1 LTSMTRIIDWIKK
14 TFSAGTDTRLS
25 PEELQAAFRTRY
37 VNFRALLTA
46 NNNALEAM
54 AEMEQALQSGQTFS
68 MAFVRSRST
77 RVLVN
82 VYKMIQHM
90 NEMSDGQ
97 YHQLEPLY
105 EKISAQVDGV
115 INKMPRVH
123 SGKWI
128 VPLTVINR
136 DMADQVG
143 EKMAN
148 LGEVAG
154 LAGVETPHGFAI
166 TVSASSHFLTANKLQ
181 PEIRRIMQMLDRD
194 NLAEVYEASATI
206 QQLITNSTL
215 PTDLEEKIYAAYAEL
230 EKETHP
236 GITVAMRSSATG
248 EDLAGAS
255 FAGQYHTELNVDKE
269 FLGHTYKEIV
279 ASKYTS
285 RALLYRLQRGYRN
298 RDIDMCV
305 GCLPMVDAAVSGVV
319 YTRDPADFT
328 SSWVILSVVAGAA
341 LKVVEGTEKT
351 DLFYVSRQS
360 PYQII
365 QHDTADKISGSE
377 QETSQPDI
385 LTKEQAKEVT
395 RIALILENHFG
406 SPQDIEWSINKQGRI
421 IILQSR
427 PVVAAVAARDLDTS
441 RVTPESEESALLRGS
456 VTASPGVASGPV
468 YTVRSS
474 VDMLQFPKGAI
485 LVVEHPLPE
494 WAPLLTKATALIG
507 ETGSI
512 AGHLATVSREFGIP
526 AIFGVDDALI
536 KLDNDE
542 IITVDADNRLIHS
555 GKREDLLVRST
566 QQPDLMENSPIQSLL
581 RDLLKFITPLNLTD
595 PNSPFFKST
604 YCETLHDITRFCHE
618 KAVVEMFS
626 FGRKK
631 HFDEHAAK
639 RLVRDVALDWW
650 VVDLSDGF
658 REGVNIKDK
667 TIHVDDIVSA
677 PMNAILAGIDA
688 FPWAG
693 PPAVCVKGL
702 GSILFRSTMQP
713 GLDPAVATP
722 LTAKNYFLISR
733 NYCNLSVR
741 LGYHFAMIEAF
752 LSDLLTESYVAFTFK
767 GGAADAKRRIGRI
780 ELLSEILQQF
790 DFRIEQK
797 GDTLTARVEKRPIEF
812 LEQRLQILGYLV
824 QHTRQIDMV
833 MNNQASVN
841 QYRKKF
847 LTDINTLLSQE
858 KMSN

>member
-1 LTSMTRIIDWIKK
+1 
-14 TFSAGTDTRLS
+14 
-25 PEELQAAFRTRY
+25 
-37 VNFRALLTA
+37 
-46 NNNALEAM
+46 
-54 AEMEQALQSGQTFS
+54 MEQALQSGQTFS

-77 RVLVN
+77 QVLVN

-90 NEMSDGQ
+90 IAMSDGRH
-97 YHQLEPLY
+97 HQLKPLY
-105 EKISAQVDGV
+105 EKISSQVDGV
-115 INKMPRVH
+115 INKMPRLH

-128 VPLTVINR
+128 VPLAEINR
-136 DMADQVG
+136 TMAGQVG

-154 LAGVETPHGFAI
+154 LAGVETPPGFVI

-194 NLAEVYEASATI
+194 NLAEVNEASATI
-206 QQLITNSTL
+206 RNLITDSTL
-215 PTDLEEKIYAAYAEL
+215 PADLEEKIHAAYAEL
-230 EKETHP
+230 EKKTHP
-236 GITVAMRSSATG
+236 GITVALRSSATG

-269 FLGHTYKEIV
+269 SLGRIYKEIV

-305 GCLPMVDAAVSGVV
+305 GCLPMVDAAVSGVI
-319 YTRDPADFT
+319 YTRDPADSASCYVT
-328 SSWVILSVVAGAA
+328 LSVVRGTA
-341 LKVVEGTEKT
+341 LKVVEGTGKT
-351 DLFYVSRQS
+351 DLFHVSRQI
-360 PYQII
+360 PHRVL
-365 QHDTADKISGSE
+365 QHDIANKKSGSIE
-377 QETSQPDI
+377 GIEQPDI
-385 LTKEQAKEVT
+385 LTKEQAKEIT

-406 SPQDIEWSINKQGRI
+406 NPQDIEWSIDKQDRT

-427 PVVAAVAARDLDTS
+427 PMVAAVAARDLDAS
-441 RVTPESEESALLRGS
+441 SVKPESEGSVLLRGS
-456 VTASPGVASGPV
+456 VTASPGVAWGPV
-468 YTVRSS
+468 FMVRSS
-474 VDMLQFPKGAI
+474 EDMLQFPKGAI

-494 WAPLLTKATALIG
+494 WAPLLTRATALIG

-526 AIFGVDDALI
+526 AIFGVDNALK
-536 KLDNDE
+536 KLGNNQ
-542 IITVDADNRLIHS
+542 IITVDGDNRLIHS
-555 GKREDLLVRST
+555 GKLENLLVRAS
-566 QQPDLMENSPIQSLL
+566 QKPDLMANSPVQSLL
-581 RDLLKFITPLNLTD
+581 RDLLQHITPLNLTD
-595 PNSPFFKST
+595 PNSPFFKSA

-618 KAVVEMFS
+618 KAVIEMFS
-626 FGRKK
+626 FGKDK
-631 HFDEHAAK
+631 HFDKHAAK
-639 RLVRDVALDWW
+639 RLISDVPLDWW

-658 REGVNIKDK
+658 REGVNVKDK
-667 TIHVDDIVSA
+667 TIHIDNIVSA
-677 PMNAILAGIDA
+677 PMNAILTGIYT

-713 GLDPAVATP
+713 GLDPAVGTP
-722 LTAKNYFLISR
+722 LTVKNYFLISS

-752 LSDLLTESYVAFTFK
+752 LSDLLTESYVSFTFK
-767 GGAADAKRRIGRI
+767 GGAADTKRRIGRI

-790 DFRIEQK
+790 DFRIEKK
-797 GDTLTARVEKRPIEF
+797 GDTLMARVEKRPIEF
-812 LEQRLQILGYLV
+812 LEQRLKVLGYLV

-847 LTDINTLLSQE
+847 MTELTTMLSQE
-858 KMSN
+858 KMTT

>member
-1 LTSMTRIIDWIKK
+1 MARIIDWVK
-14 TFSAGTDTRLS
+14 TTFFAGTDTRLS
-25 PEELQAAFRTRY
+25 PEELQAAFRAKY

-46 NNNALEAM
+46 NNNALAAM
-54 AEMEQALQSGQTFS
+54 AEMEQAIQSGQTFS

-90 NEMSDGQ
+90 IEMSDGR

-105 EKISAQVDGV
+105 EKLSARVDGV
-115 INKMPRVH
+115 INKVPRIH

-128 VPLTVINR
+128 VPLAEINR

-148 LGEVAG
+148 LGEVAR

-166 TVSASSHFLTANKLQ
+166 TISASSHFLTANELQ
-181 PEIRRIMQMLDRD
+181 PKIRRIMQMLDRD
-194 NLAEVYEASATI
+194 NLAEVYTASATI
-206 QQLITNSTL
+206 QQLITNSIL
-215 PTDLEEKIYAAYAEL
+215 PVDLEEKIDAAYVKL
-230 EKETHP
+230 EKKTHP
-236 GITVAMRSSATG
+236 GVTVAMRSSATG
-248 EDLAGAS
+248 EDLSGAS

-269 FLGHTYKEIV
+269 FLGRTYKEIV

-305 GCLPMVDAAVSGVV
+305 GCLSMVDAAVSGVV
-319 YTRDPADFT
+319 YTRDPADST
-328 SSWVILSVVAGAA
+328 SSWATLSVVPGTA
-341 LKVVEGTEKT
+341 LKVVEGKGKT

-365 QHDTADKISGSE
+365 QHETADRTSCREEG
-377 QETSQPDI
+377 TSQTCI
-385 LTKEQAKEVT
+385 LTDEQAKEIT

-406 SPQDIEWSINKQGRI
+406 SPQDIEWSIDKHGKI

-427 PVVAAVAARDLDTS
+427 PMVAAVAARDLDTS
-441 RVTPESEESALLRGS
+441 RVMPESEMPALLRGS
-456 VTASPGVASGPV
+456 VTASSGVACGPV
-468 YTVRSS
+468 FTVRSS

-507 ETGSI
+507 ETGSV

-526 AIFGVDDALI
+526 AIFGVDDALK
-536 KLDNDE
+536 KLKNNE
-542 IITVDADNRLIHS
+542 TITVDADNRLIRS
-555 GKREDLLVRST
+555 GECEDLLVRSVE
-566 QQPDLMENSPIQSLL
+566 QPDLMANSPIQSLL
-581 RDLLKFITPLNLTD
+581 RELLQYVTPLNLTD
-595 PNSPFFKST
+595 PNSPFFKAT

-618 KAVVEMFS
+618 KAVIEMFS
-626 FGRKK
+626 FGGKK
-631 HFDEHAAK
+631 HFAEHAAK

-667 TIHVDDIVSA
+667 AIHVDDIVSV

-722 LTAKNYFLISR
+722 LTAKNYFLIS
-733 NYCNLSVR
+733 NNFCNLSVR

-752 LSDLLTESYVAFTFK
+752 LSKLLTESYVAFTFK
-767 GGAADAKRRIGRI
+767 GGAADTKRRIGRI

-847 LTDINTLLSQE
+847 LTEINTMLSQE
-858 KMSN
+858 KTTT

>member
-1 LTSMTRIIDWIKK
+1 MTSPLIFLTSMAGIIDWIKK
-14 TFSAGTDTRLS
+14 TFSAGTGTRLS

-82 VYKMIQHM
+82 VYKMIRHM
-90 NEMSDGQ
+90 IEMSDGR

-105 EKISAQVDGV
+105 EKISGQVDGV

-128 VPLTVINR
+128 VPLSAINR

-154 LAGVETPHGFAI
+154 LAGVETPLGFAI

-181 PEIRRIMQMLDRD
+181 PKIRRIMQMLDRD

-230 EKETHP
+230 EKETQP
-236 GITVAMRSSATG
+236 GVMVAMRSSATG

-305 GCLPMVDAAVSGVV
+305 GCLPMVDAVVSGII
-319 YTRDPADFT
+319 YTRDPADP
-328 SSWVILSVVAGAA
+328 SSDWVSLDVVRGTAQ
-341 LKVVEGTEKT
+341 KVVEGTSST
-351 DLFYVSRQS
+351 DLFHVSRQS
-360 PYQII
+360 PHRILLHTIANNNSFDSASPYL
-365 QHDTADKISGSE
+365 
-377 QETSQPDI
+377 DI
-385 LTKEQAKEVT
+385 LTKKQAKDITE
-395 RIALILENHFG
+395 IALILENHFG
-406 SPQDIEWSINKQGRI
+406 SPQDIEWSIDKQGRI

-427 PVVAAVAARDLDTS
+427 PMVAFVAARDHDKS
-441 RVTPESEESALLRGS
+441 NVRPEAEVSCLLRGT
-456 VTASPGVASGPV
+456 VTASSGVACGPV
-468 YTVRSS
+468 FTVRSS
-474 VDMLQFPKGAI
+474 LDMLQFPKGAI

-507 ETGSI
+507 ETGSV

-526 AIFGVDDALI
+526 AIFGVDDALK
-536 KLDNDE
+536 KLKNNE

-555 GKREDLLVRST
+555 GKREDLLARSAL
-566 QQPDLMENSPIQSLL
+566 QPDLMANSPIQLLL
-581 RDLLKFITPLNLTD
+581 RDLLQYISPLNLTD

-626 FGRKK
+626 FGKKK

-722 LTAKNYFLISR
+722 LTAKNYFLISK

-767 GGAADAKRRIGRI
+767 GGAADAERRIGRI
-780 ELLSEILQQF
+780 ELISEILQQF
-790 DFRIEQK
+790 DFRIEQ
-797 GDTLTARVEKRPIEF
+797 
-812 LEQRLQILGYLV
+812 
-824 QHTRQIDMV
+824 
-833 MNNQASVN
+833 
-841 QYRKKF
+841 
-847 LTDINTLLSQE
+847 
-858 KMSN
+858 

>member
-1 LTSMTRIIDWIKK
+1 
-14 TFSAGTDTRLS
+14 
-25 PEELQAAFRTRY
+25 
-37 VNFRALLTA
+37 
-46 NNNALEAM
+46 
-54 AEMEQALQSGQTFS
+54 
-68 MAFVRSRST
+68 
-77 RVLVN
+77 
-82 VYKMIQHM
+82 
-90 NEMSDGQ
+90 
-97 YHQLEPLY
+97 
-105 EKISAQVDGV
+105 
-115 INKMPRVH
+115 
-123 SGKWI
+123 
-128 VPLTVINR
+128 
-136 DMADQVG
+136 
-143 EKMAN
+143 
-148 LGEVAG
+148 
-154 LAGVETPHGFAI
+154 
-166 TVSASSHFLTANKLQ
+166 
-181 PEIRRIMQMLDRD
+181 MLDRD

-206 QQLITNSTL
+206 QQLITNSIL
-215 PTDLEEKIYAAYAEL
+215 PADLEEKIYAAYTEL
-230 EKETHP
+230 EKKTHP
-236 GITVAMRSSATG
+236 GVTVAMRSSATG

-269 FLGHTYKEIV
+269 FLGHTFKEIV

-305 GCLPMVDAAVSGVV
+305 GCLPMVDAAVSGVI
-319 YTRDPADFT
+319 YTRDPADPA
-328 SSWVILSVVAGAA
+328 SYWVTIDVVRGTAR
-341 LKVVEGTEKT
+341 KVVEGTGTT
-351 DLFYVSRQS
+351 DFFHVSRQS
-360 PYQII
+360 PHKIL
-365 QHDTADKISGSE
+365 QHTRAKNSNNFDSAS
-377 QETSQPDI
+377 PCLDI
-385 LTKEQAKEVT
+385 LTKKQAKDITE
-395 RIALILENHFG
+395 IALILENHFG
-406 SPQDIEWSINKQGRI
+406 SPQDIEWSIDKQGRI

-427 PVVAAVAARDLDTS
+427 PMVAFVAARDHDKS
-441 RVTPESEESALLRGS
+441 DVRPESEVSCLLRGT
-456 VTASPGVASGPV
+456 VTASSGVACGPV
-468 YTVRSS
+468 FTVRSS
-474 VDMLQFPKGAI
+474 LDMLQFPKGAI

-494 WAPLLTKATALIG
+494 WAPLLNKATALIG
-507 ETGSI
+507 ETGSV

-536 KLDNDE
+536 KLENNE

-555 GKREDLLVRST
+555 GRREDLLVRSA
-566 QQPDLMENSPIQSLL
+566 QQPDLMADSPIQSLL
-581 RDLLKFITPLNLTD
+581 RDLLQHITPLNLTD

-618 KAVVEMFS
+618 KAVIEMFS
-626 FGRKK
+626 FGKKK

-722 LTAKNYFLISR
+722 MTAKNYFLISK

-780 ELLSEILQQF
+780 ELISEILQQF

-833 MNNQASVN
+833 MNNRTSVN

-847 LTDINTLLSQE
+847 LIDINTMLSQE
-858 KMSN
+858 KKTN

>member
-1 LTSMTRIIDWIKK
+1 MAGIIDWIRT
-14 TFSAGTDTRLS
+14 TFFAGTDTRLS
-25 PEELQAAFRTRY
+25 PEELQAAFRARY

-54 AEMEQALQSGQTFS
+54 AEMEQALHSGQTFS

-90 NEMSDGQ
+90 LEMSDGQ
-97 YHQLEPLY
+97 YRQLEPLY

-128 VPLTVINR
+128 VPLAAINR

-154 LAGVETPHGFAI
+154 LAGVETPLGFAI

-181 PEIRRIMQMLDRD
+181 PKIRRIMQMLDRD
-194 NLAEVYEASATI
+194 NLAEVYTASATI
-206 QQLITNSTL
+206 QKLITNSTL

-230 EKETHP
+230 EKKTHP
-236 GITVAMRSSATG
+236 GVTVAMRSSATG

-269 FLGHTYKEIV
+269 FLGRTYKEIV

-285 RALLYRLQRGYRN
+285 RALLYRLKRGYRN

-305 GCLPMVDAAVSGVV
+305 GCLPMVDAAVSGVI
-319 YTRDPADFT
+319 YTRDPADSASFWAT
-328 SSWVILSVVAGAA
+328 LSVVRGAA
-341 LKVVEGTEKT
+341 LKVVEGTGKT
-351 DLFYVSRQS
+351 DLFHVSRQL
-360 PYQII
+360 PHRII
-365 QHDTADKISGSE
+365 QHDIADKKSGSKE
-377 QETSQPDI
+377 EIFQSDV
-385 LTKEQAKEVT
+385 LTKKQAKDIT
-395 RIALILENHFG
+395 GIALILENHFG
-406 SPQDIEWSINKQGRI
+406 SPQDIEWSIDKQGRI

-427 PVVAAVAARDLDTS
+427 PMVAAVAARDLDKS
-441 RVTPESEESALLRGS
+441 RVTLESEVSVLLRGS
-456 VTASPGVASGPV
+456 VTASSGVAWGPV
-468 YTVRSS
+468 FTVRSS

-494 WAPLLTKATALIG
+494 WAPLLSKATALIG
-507 ETGSI
+507 ETGSV

-526 AIFGVDDALI
+526 AIFGVDDALQ
-536 KLDNDE
+536 KLENNE

-555 GKREDLLVRST
+555 GKREDLLVRSAL
-566 QQPDLMENSPIQSLL
+566 QPDLMANSPIQALL
-581 RDLLKFITPLNLTD
+581 RDLLQHITPLNLTD

-604 YCETLHDITRFCHE
+604 YCETLHDITRFSHE

-626 FGRKK
+626 FGKKK
-631 HFDEHAAK
+631 HFYEHAAK

-667 TIHVDDIVSA
+667 TIHIDDIVSA

-693 PPAVCVKGL
+693 PPTVCVKGL

-722 LTAKNYFLISR
+722 LTAKNYFLISK

-767 GGAADAKRRIGRI
+767 GGAADTKRRIGRI

-797 GDTLTARVEKRPIEF
+797 GDALTARVEKRPIEF

-833 MNNQASVN
+833 MNNQVSVN

-847 LTDINTLLSQE
+847 LTEINTILSQA
-858 KMSN
+858 KMTN

>member
-1 LTSMTRIIDWIKK
+1 VAAIIDWIKR
-14 TFSAGTDTRLS
+14 TFFAGTDPKLS
-25 PEELQAAFRTRY
+25 PEELQASFKTRY
-37 VNFRALLTA
+37 INFRALLTA

-54 AEMEQALQSGQTFS
+54 AEMEQTLQSGQTFS

-77 RVLVN
+77 QVLVN

-90 NEMSDGQ
+90 IEMSDGR

-105 EKISAQVDGV
+105 EKISSQVDGV
-115 INKMPRVH
+115 INKMPRLH

-128 VPLTVINR
+128 VPLAEINR
-136 DMADQVG
+136 NMADQVG

-148 LGEVAG
+148 LGEVTG
-154 LAGVETPHGFAI
+154 LAGVETPTGFVI

-181 PEIRRIMQMLDRD
+181 PDIRRIMQMLDRD
-194 NLAEVYEASATI
+194 NLAEVNEASATI
-206 QQLITNSTL
+206 RHLITDSTL
-215 PTDLEEKIYAAYAEL
+215 PADLEGKIYAAYAEL
-230 EKETHP
+230 EKKTHP
-236 GITVAMRSSATG
+236 GITVALRSSATG

-269 FLGHTYKEIV
+269 SLGRTYKEIV

-305 GCLPMVDAAVSGVV
+305 GCLPMVDAVVSGVI
-319 YTRDPADFT
+319 YTRDPADSASCYVT
-328 SSWVILSVVAGAA
+328 LSVVRGAA
-341 LKVVEGTEKT
+341 LKVVEGTGKT
-351 DLFYVSRQS
+351 DLFHVSRQI
-360 PYQII
+360 PHRGI
-365 QHDTADKISGSE
+365 QHDIADKKSDSIEGID
-377 QETSQPDI
+377 QPDI
-385 LTKEQAKEVT
+385 LTKEQAKEIT

-406 SPQDIEWSINKQGRI
+406 NPQDIEWSIDKQDRI

-427 PVVAAVAARDLDTS
+427 PMVAAVAARDLDASHVTS
-441 RVTPESEESALLRGS
+441 ESEGSALLRGS
-456 VTASPGVASGPV
+456 VTASSGVACGPV
-468 YTVRSS
+468 FTVRSS
-474 VDMLQFPKGAI
+474 VDMLQFPKGAV

-494 WAPLLTKATALIG
+494 WAPLLTRATALIG

-526 AIFGVDDALI
+526 AIFGVDDALK
-536 KLDNDE
+536 KLGKNQ

-555 GKREDLLVRST
+555 GKLEDLLARPS
-566 QQPDLMENSPIQSLL
+566 QKPNLMENSPVQSLL
-581 RDLLKFITPLNLTD
+581 RNLLQHITPLNLTD

-618 KAVVEMFS
+618 KAVLEMFS
-626 FGRKK
+626 FGKNK
-631 HFDEHAAK
+631 HFDKHASK
-639 RLVRDVALDWW
+639 RLVSDVPLDWW

-658 REGVNIKDK
+658 REGVNVKEK
-667 TIHVDDIVSA
+667 TIHIDDIVSA
-677 PMNAILAGIDA
+677 PMNAILAGIYA

-693 PPAVCVKGL
+693 PPAVCVTGL

-722 LTAKNYFLISR
+722 LTAKNYFLISS

-767 GGAADAKRRIGRI
+767 GGAADTKRRIGRI

-797 GDTLTARVEKRPIEF
+797 GDTLTARVEKRPVEF
-812 LEQRLQILGYLV
+812 LEQRLKILGYLV

-833 MNNQASVN
+833 MNNQVSVN

-847 LTDINTLLSQE
+847 MTEINTMLS
-858 KMSN
+858 

>member
-1 LTSMTRIIDWIKK
+1 MTGIIDWIKK

-90 NEMSDGQ
+90 TEMSDGR

-105 EKISAQVDGV
+105 EKISVQVDGV

-128 VPLTVINR
+128 IPLAAINR

-154 LAGVETPHGFAI
+154 LAGVETPLGFAI
-166 TVSASSHFLTANKLQ
+166 TVSASNHFLTANKLQ

-206 QQLITNSTL
+206 QQLIINSSL
-215 PTDLEEKIYAAYAEL
+215 PTDLEEKIHAAYAEL

-236 GITVAMRSSATG
+236 GVTVAMRSSATG

-269 FLGHTYKEIV
+269 FLDHTYKEIV

-305 GCLPMVDAAVSGVV
+305 GCLPMVDAAVSGVI
-319 YTRDPADFT
+319 YTRDPADPA
-328 SSWVILSVVAGAA
+328 SYWVSIDAVRGTAQ
-341 LKVVEGTEKT
+341 KVVEGTSST
-351 DLFYVSRQS
+351 DLFHVSRQS
-360 PYQII
+360 PHRILLHTI
-365 QHDTADKISGSE
+365 ANNKNSFGSA
-377 QETSQPDI
+377 SPYLDI
-385 LTKEQAKEVT
+385 LTRKQAKDITE
-395 RIALILENHFG
+395 IALILENHFG
-406 SPQDIEWSINKQGRI
+406 SPQDIEWSINKQGRL

-427 PVVAAVAARDLDTS
+427 PMVAAVAARELDTS
-441 RVTPESEESALLRGS
+441 RVTPESEVSALLSGS
-456 VTASPGVASGPV
+456 VTASSGVACGPV
-468 YTVRSS
+468 YRVRSS
-474 VDMLQFPKGAI
+474 LDMLQFPKGAI

-507 ETGSI
+507 ETGSV

-526 AIFGVDDALI
+526 AVFGVDDALK
-536 KLDNDE
+536 KLGNNE
-542 IITVDADNRLIHS
+542 IITVDADNRQIHS
-555 GKREDLLVRST
+555 GKREDLLARSAL
-566 QQPDLMENSPIQSLL
+566 QPDLMANSPIQLLL
-581 RDLLKFITPLNLTD
+581 RDLLQYISPLNLTD

-667 TIHVDDIVSA
+667 TIHVNDIVSA

-722 LTAKNYFLISR
+722 LTAKNYFLISK

-767 GGAADAKRRIGRI
+767 GGAADAERRIGRI
-780 ELLSEILQQF
+780 ALISEILQQF

-812 LEQRLQILGYLV
+812 LEQRLQILGYLI

-833 MNNQASVN
+833 MNNQTSVN

-847 LTDINTLLSQE
+847 LTEINTILAQ
-858 KMSN
+858 KK